1 MRSLGI
7 LSSTGSVEVHVQM
20 NSFGP
25 DFFRLSPDLGAQSCR
40 PFAAQ
45 LADIIVSLLE
55 KVLALS

>member
-1 MRSLGI
+1 M
-7 LSSTGSVEVHVQM
+7 QM